1 MSQWSPLDG
10 GLPEEQQEPTI
21 DVDGAHIP
29 LSMAAEA
36 VRRCTNAIM
45 ALDGIIANQG
55 FAATGDLE
63 RLRGILRGDG

>member
-10 GLPEEQQEPTI
+10 GTPEAQEPTI

-45 ALDGIIANQG
+45 ALDGLISNQG
-55 FAATGDLE
+55 FAATGELE
-63 RLRGILRGDG
+63 SLRAILRGE